1 MRIRRFI
8 LDLLLVSILGL
19 GVGITLEE
27 REIRKENERLK
38 EEIFQIEWVK
48 SAKEVQPQNN
58 LVNMGLDYGSK

>member
-8 LDLLLVSILGL
+8 LDLLLAVILGL

-58 LVNMGLDYGSK
+58 LVNMGFENGSK

>member
-1 MRIRRFI
+1 MKSFI
-8 LDLLLVSILGL
+8 LDLLLAALLGL
-19 GVGITLEE
+19 FIGLSLEE

-58 LVNMGLDYGSK
+58 LVNWGVNDGSK